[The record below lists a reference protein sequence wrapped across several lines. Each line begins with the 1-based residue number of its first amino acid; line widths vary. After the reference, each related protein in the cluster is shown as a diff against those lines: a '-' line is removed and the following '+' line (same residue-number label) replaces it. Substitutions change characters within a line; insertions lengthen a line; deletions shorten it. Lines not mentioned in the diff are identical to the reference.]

1 VGISVSRVGG
11 KAQTKAMKKVAGRL
25 RLDLAQFRE
34 LAAFSQ
40 FGSDLDKATQEQLT
54 RGARMVE
61 LLKQGQYEPLPVER
75 QVAII
80 YAGTQGY
87 LDDLDIIEVRDF
99 ETGLYEFLD
108 KDYADLMHDLKSK
121 YELTDAIEG
130 KLKKAIAAWKEQF
143 KAKRGSAKK

>member
-1 VGISVSRVGG
+1 VWISVVPVGG
-11 KAQTKAMKKVAGRL
+11 KKQTKAMKKVAGRL

-54 RGARMVE
+54 RGERMVE
-61 LLKQGQYEPLPVER
+61 LLKQGQYAPVTVER

-87 LDDLDIIEVRDF
+87 LDDIPTDRVRDF

-108 KDYADLMHDLKSK
+108 KSYADLMHDLKAK
-121 YELTDAIEG
+121 YELTEPIEA
-130 KLKKAIAAWKEQF
+130 KLKKAIAEWKAQF
-143 KAKRGSAKK
+143 MAKRSGSK